1 MISLFNYLDQNKE
14 DLKYNNP
21 DSLFGYAW
29 GMTKEAINLQ
39 SDTASDILNAGL
51 DGAVSLF
58 NIDTEPTPAPPATDK
73 ADLGMYPMG
82 FSMTP
87 LAWLPHLM
95 LGEEGIKVA
104 GENLPGS
111 AINVARGFTELITS
125 PVDAV
130 TGIAQTVEGGLLK
143 AMPDSWKDTTVK
155 IGKAFGHDFE
165 ASIEQFNDFVEWGA
179 GRYGTPEDFRRTVIE
194 DPLGF
199 MVDAWMTG
207 GLAKLGLR
215 TAKDKMPNFTP
226 EMQGQMV
233 EAIQNMNLTP
243 IRKST
248 LPFDPTTPIK
258 SLLEV
263 PKFSMFAG
271 KQAADWSGNIPL
283 QQKYHQAADMIQQG
297 HSLEDVWAKT
307 GFYQQPSG
315 ELVWEISDKDLKW
328 KNPEEL
334 TQKIIK
340 RLGIQMQP
348 TTPNIRLDSTLLTG
362 KLSDFIDHPEVFRNY
377 PHIANIDM
385 ELRFGQRHL
394 KLDGLLQ
401 KNAQGQ
407 VTNMQVGNFSAMDNK
422 MIWYVDPMKL
432 AAGEGFA
439 TDSLSTF
446 LHEMQHG
453 IQRTETW
460 TGGGVSSMD
469 MMANLERAIEEDKRR
484 ILQFHNGQPPYGH
497 PDFAE
502 VVKIDGWLDEILNT
516 TGLARQKAGKYTFDQ
531 VTMDK
536 ESEARRAIYERLQ
549 GEFQSRASQARID
562 LTDEQ
567 RAAEFPEESQMAQ
580 GQLLQDIPREGI
592 IYSTAMAELQ
602 NAQATAPG
610 GLLNQNLDVLVPR
623 LQPSDFKRNND
634 GTYVGFNKSINTPQ
648 KITKLLTQLEGLAIE
663 GADARMWY
671 EDSSTDIMNLVNGD
685 KVEAEKI
692 AQILAITSQV
702 ANVKGNTGFALKAY
716 AQHKAGFPIDTGR
729 FPVEQSKRIT
739 DVLNGIPWE
748 GRKTNAFYG
757 NLMAQIDPS
766 KMVEGQT
773 TQDIW
778 MARAFGLSGQPGDTQ
793 YQIMEKI
800 TQNIAAQND
809 WTPYQAQAAIWVATK
824 ARNESMRSEINAHIK
839 KKGWGTNANNIMPE
853 HQAKFDKYY
862 QKMVYDSEFNLDE
875 FTKASY
881 NFADGIVDNLG
892 FVSLEAV
899 PSTSLNVLPGIH
911 NAPPEQ
917 VAEFTKSMYS
927 IFLDENGVDLLAK
940 EIGMASP
947 DNFMGF
953 GGWEGDINPN
963 IQVQGLL
970 SGTIEGGIN
979 PADVELVELY
989 ASVVGTV
996 FKQDGVSY
1004 RRAFSEDTVA
1014 KQNGVDVDA
1023 GRRLTK
1029 EEHEIIYDALQ
1040 KQFGHARFEPTSTGT
1055 GVNII
1060 QYPKDDG
1067 TLEMPNAK
1075 FKQMVKKAI
1084 MVADIVDVD
1093 LVYYRSEGDLIFND
1107 WKENPNGESYQIR
1120 ENRTEKSQNLY
1131 EQLVYK
1137 YSQEADT
1144 IRQEFGDKYGW
1155 GEVQET
1161 NVNEGLLKQTDEKLP
1176 NHLLE

>member
-1 MISLFNYLDQNKE
+1 MISLWNYLGKNQE
-14 DLKYNNP
+14 VFKYDNP
-21 DSLFGYAW
+21 NSLMGQTW
-29 GMTKEAINLQ
+29 GAVSNTV

-51 DGAVSLF
+51 DGAVNLF
-58 NIDTEPTPAPPATDK
+58 NIDTETTPMRPEITTDK
-73 ADLGMYPMG
+73 TDLNLTERYY
-82 FSMTP
+82 
-87 LAWLPHLM
+87 
-95 LGEEGIKVA
+95 LGLLNA
-104 GENLPGS
+104 GQNVEDIVSNLPSSGV
-111 AINVARGFTELITS
+111 NVLRGATELITS

-130 TGIAQTVEGGLLK
+130 TGIAQTAEGGLLK
-143 AMPDSWKDTTVK
+143 AMPDSWEDTTVK

-165 ASIEQFNDFVEWGA
+165 ASIEQFNDFKEWGA
-179 GRYGTPEDFRRTVIE
+179 GRYGTLEDFKRTVIE

-215 TAKDKMPNFTP
+215 IAKDKMPNFTP

-233 EAIQNMNLTP
+233 EAIQNMNLAP

-263 PKFSMFAG
+263 PKFEMFAG

-297 HSLEDVWAKT
+297 HSLEDVWEKT

-334 TQKIIK
+334 TQKIISSLNLGNQQPVPMTAAALTNLLQGMPK
-340 RLGIQMQP
+340 RGDVLM
-348 TTPNIRLDSTLLTG
+348 SG

-385 ELRFGQRHL
+385 EIRFGQRHL

-407 VTNMQVGNFSAMDNK
+407 VINMQVGNFSAMDNK

-623 LQPSDFKRNND
+623 LKPSDFKRNND

-648 KITKLLTQLEGLAIE
+648 KITKLLTQLEGLATE
-663 GADARMWY
+663 GTEARFWY
-671 EDSSTDIMNLVNGD
+671 EDSSREIMNLVNGD
-685 KVEAEKI
+685 VMEAEKI
-692 AQILAITSQV
+692 AQIIAITSPET
-702 ANVKGNTGFALKAY
+702 AIKGNTQFALKAY
-716 AQHKAGFPIDTGR
+716 AQHKAGLPIEGMR
-729 FPVEQSKRIT
+729 FGKAQNDRIME
-739 DVLNGIPWE
+739 VLNGQPWE
-748 GRKTNAFYG
+748 GRKTNSFYG
-757 NLMAQIDPS
+757 NLMVNIDPT
-766 KMVEGQT
+766 KMAEGQT

-778 MARAFGLSGQPGDTQ
+778 MARAFGLSGRPGDAQ
-793 YQIMEKI
+793 YK
-800 TQNIAAQND
+800 
-809 WTPYQAQAAIWVATK
+809 
-824 ARNESMRSEINAHIK
+824 
-839 KKGWGTNANNIMPE
+839 
-853 HQAKFDKYY
+853 
-862 QKMVYDSEFNLDE
+862 
-875 FTKASY
+875 
-881 NFADGIVDNLG
+881 
-892 FVSLEAV
+892 
-899 PSTSLNVLPGIH
+899 
-911 NAPPEQ
+911 
-917 VAEFTKSMYS
+917 
-927 IFLDENGVDLLAK
+927 
-940 EIGMASP
+940 
-947 DNFMGF
+947 
-953 GGWEGDINPN
+953 
-963 IQVQGLL
+963 
-970 SGTIEGGIN
+970 
-979 PADVELVELY
+979 
-989 ASVVGTV
+989 
-996 FKQDGVSY
+996 
-1004 RRAFSEDTVA
+1004 
-1014 KQNGVDVDA
+1014 
-1023 GRRLTK
+1023 
-1029 EEHEIIYDALQ
+1029 
-1040 KQFGHARFEPTSTGT
+1040 
-1055 GVNII
+1055 
-1060 QYPKDDG
+1060 
-1067 TLEMPNAK
+1067 
-1075 FKQMVKKAI
+1075 
-1084 MVADIVDVD
+1084 
-1093 LVYYRSEGDLIFND
+1093 
-1107 WKENPNGESYQIR
+1107 
-1120 ENRTEKSQNLY
+1120 
-1131 EQLVYK
+1131 
-1137 YSQEADT
+1137 
-1144 IRQEFGDKYGW
+1144 
-1155 GEVQET
+1155 
-1161 NVNEGLLKQTDEKLP
+1161 
-1176 NHLLE
+1176 